1 MKELLMELKAEAS
14 FYQINDD
21 SIIGQKK
28 KIQKAKAVAQKKL
41 YC

>member
-28 KIQKAKAVAQKKL
+28 KDSKGKISCAK
-41 YC
+41 